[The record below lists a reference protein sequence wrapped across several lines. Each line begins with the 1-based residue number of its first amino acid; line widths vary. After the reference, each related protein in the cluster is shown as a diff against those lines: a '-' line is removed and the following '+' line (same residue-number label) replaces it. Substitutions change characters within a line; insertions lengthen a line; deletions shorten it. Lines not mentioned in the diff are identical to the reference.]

1 MLYRRMSQGQY
12 MYQLQAALK
21 SIGSYISAIKN
32 DKAVKT
38 RMQLERL
45 PTNSLDLEM
54 MREQLKDT
62 IRRRKQGGGGGG
74 RGGGGGGG
82 LGGPGGV

>member
-1 MLYRRMSQGQY
+1 

-21 SIGSYISAIKN
+21 AISSYISTIKN

-38 RMQLERL
+38 RMQLEGL
-45 PTNSLDLEM
+45 PTRELQLDM
-54 MREQLKDT
+54 MREALKET

-82 LGGPGGV
+82 LGGPGGM

>member
-1 MLYRRMSQGQY
+1 MSQGQY

-21 SIGSYISAIKN
+21 AISIYISTIKSE
-32 DKAVKT
+32 KAVKT

-45 PTNSLDLEM
+45 PTNLLDLEM

-82 LGGPGGV
+82 GLGGPGGR